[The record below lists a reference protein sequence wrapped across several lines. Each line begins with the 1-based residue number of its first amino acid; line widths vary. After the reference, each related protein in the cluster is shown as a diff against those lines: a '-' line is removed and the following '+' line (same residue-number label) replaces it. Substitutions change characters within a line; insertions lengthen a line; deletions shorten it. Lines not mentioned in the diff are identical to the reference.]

1 MHPDKPN
8 TRPRR
13 LSSCFS
19 ASELELDWPAVSY
32 ENARRVTGLQIQ
44 DVEGVLWQVREARPT
59 AHGFDLLLG
68 YPINPGAGKK
78 VWMNL
83 NRIVPTRALADY
95 FHEHR
100 ADTYA
105 NFNLPATQS
114 SLVAVRRKLGYNFDK
129 DRQAI
134 WRERLPDLKS
144 LTPDEFAKRYQVSR
158 EQAVWW
164 RRTLVGSNE
173 RAHHWWREP
182 AVLELLHSRM
192 SLSKLAEALG
202 ISRSYACQLRRQA
215 VQLNRARS
223 FSAVPNAETEP

>member
-32 ENARRVTGLQIQ
+32 ETLAVSPACNTS
-44 DVEGVLWQVREARPT
+44 VEGVLWQVREARPT

-100 ADTYA
+100 
-105 NFNLPATQS
+105 
-114 SLVAVRRKLGYNFDK
+114 
-129 DRQAI
+129 
-134 WRERLPDLKS
+134 
-144 LTPDEFAKRYQVSR
+144 RY
-158 EQAVWW
+158 
-164 RRTLVGSNE
+164 L
-173 RAHHWWREP
+173 
-182 AVLELLHSRM
+182 
-192 SLSKLAEALG
+192 
-202 ISRSYACQLRRQA
+202 C
-215 VQLNRARS
+215 
-223 FSAVPNAETEP
+223 